1 MTKMHKTKSAKLNQ
15 GTISVIANQL
25 IMNVYTETRRISQTY
40 GKAKSKLDEPTV
52 QPFTSYNTARFLS
65 PRNESR
71 KIVFMS
77 NCFKQITSDQYDV
90 QT

>member
-15 GTISVIANQL
+15 GTISVIGNQL

-52 QPFTSYNTARFLS
+52 QPFTSYNTARFLLLLLAQE
-65 PRNESR
+65 RVQKDNLCV
-71 KIVFMS
+71 KIL
-77 NCFKQITSDQYDV
+77 
-90 QT
+90 

>member
-52 QPFTSYNTARFLS
+52 QPFASYNTARFLLS
-65 PRNESR
+65 LLAQERVQKDNLCV
-71 KIVFMS
+71 KIL
-77 NCFKQITSDQYDV
+77 
-90 QT
+90 